1 MKKPWNKNHLLRERY
16 EQEEEVR
23 TLIDLARKLEGITRN
38 VGKHAGG
45 IVIAPGK
52 LTDFVPLYCEPNE
65 AAHPV
70 TQFDKD
76 DVEAVGLVKFDFLGL
91 KTLTIIDRA
100 LRVINQNRTAK

>member
-1 MKKPWNKNHLLRERY
+1 MSKKKMSA
-16 EQEEEVR
+16 Q
-23 TLIDLARKLEGITRN
+23 LIDLARKLEGITRN

-70 TQFDKD
+70 TQFDKMT
-76 DVEAVGLVKFDFLGL
+76 L
-91 KTLTIIDRA
+91 KLWVSLNSTSWA
-100 LRVINQNRTAK
+100 